1 MDVILTLLKLES
13 IGDLKSS
20 MNEILGE
27 QKRSGIFPECD
38 SKTELITLIKTIR
51 DEYR

>member
-1 MDVILTLLKLES
+1 MNVILTLLKLES
-13 IGDLKSS
+13 IGDLKSR
-20 MNEILGE
+20 MNKILGE

-51 DEYR
+51 DEHG